1 MKSLTFQSI
10 FIVLIVLWR
19 GVTLISAAKIDVE
32 EEVEVEVEA
41 AEIDVSGVT
50 LISAAKIDVEEE
62 VEVEVEAA
70 EIDVSDHIDLYYQVT
85 VDRPDVA
92 GRVRI
97 LQVHSRGKS
106 LAKDVDFDKVARRTP
121 GPPPPPPPPPRSN
134 HSDEIEKV
142 EVEPPVARVEE
153 DDIFVGEGIDYSV
166 PSKDISQSPLSED
179 MEESPKRKERPSNFN
194 EPAYGPVPPSDP
206 SQDWQQTE
214 YQYVEPMGYPE
225 QYVHQDGQMYN
236 MQGGLTIE
244 GDPHLMTQEEKDR
257 GLGSVFKR
265 DDTRLQHLSDDEADL
280 SKKWIWCREKGW
292 LHRWDFETEE
302 EWATLGSHAKSC
314 VSV

>member
-1 MKSLTFQSI
+1 MKYLKYPWYRKWEKKNCT
-10 FIVLIVLWR
+10 
-19 GVTLISAAKIDVE
+19 A
-32 EEVEVEVEA
+32 
-41 AEIDVSGVT
+41 
-50 LISAAKIDVEEE
+50 
-62 VEVEVEAA
+62 
-70 EIDVSDHIDLYYQVT
+70 VT

-121 GPPPPPPPPPRSN
+121 GPPPPPRSN

-225 QYVHQDGQMYN
+225 QYVHQDGQMYD

-265 DDTRLQHLSDDEADL
+265 DDTRLQQLSDDEADL
-280 SKKWIWCREKGW
+280 SKMDMGGREKGW

-314 VSV
+314 VSVWCEDAIFAIPAIRMIPTSVLWGYFAYMSIDSLPGNQFWE